1 MNVSKRKIDYYT
13 QIGLLHPA
21 RTDSNYR
28 LYGEECVQTLEL
40 VEHYK
45 NLNMPL
51 EEIKTSIEL
60 INSDQTIDKQKLE
73 KHCEQIG
80 TIMQHLKDEIKVME
94 PMLQKL
100 DNNQKEILLT
110 KLSTQSQTLA
120 LTLLQLM
127 S

>member
-1 MNVSKRKIDYYT
+1 
-13 QIGLLHPA
+13 
-21 RTDSNYR
+21 
-28 LYGEECVQTLEL
+28 
-40 VEHYK
+40 
-45 NLNMPL
+45 MPL

-60 INSDQTIDKQKLE
+60 INSDQNIDKQKLE

-100 DNNQKEILLT
+100 DNNQKELLLT